1 MIRCPWCGAH
11 NYAIDS
17 WCSRCSRHLDF
28 EPPAPKARPQT
39 AGRRGWSLLAPV
51 AVALGVA
58 MSLAVLVGSW
68 LNSAGQAPPP
78 TAFAPAAP
86 TALATPADS
95 SAPAEPAPTDR
106 PSPVD
111 EQVETG
117 QAMVPTGGDPA
128 AAVARFYQ
136 AVSAHDFQAAATLW
150 TSRMQA
156 QYPPAEFIDQRF
168 SGTQQINLDAERML
182 GDGGGIAIVYVDV
195 VEVIDGQTRHWLG
208 TWQLVDTSSGWLLN
222 RPNLRVAT

>member
-1 MIRCPWCGAH
+1 
-11 NYAIDS
+11 
-17 WCSRCSRHLDF
+17 
-28 EPPAPKARPQT
+28 
-39 AGRRGWSLLAPV
+39 
-51 AVALGVA
+51 
-58 MSLAVLVGSW
+58 
-68 LNSAGQAPPP
+68 
-78 TAFAPAAP
+78 
-86 TALATPADS
+86 
-95 SAPAEPAPTDR
+95 
-106 PSPVD
+106 VD

-117 QAMVPTGGDPA
+117 QALVPTGGDPA

-168 SGTQQINLDAERML
+168 SGTQQINLEAERML

-208 TWQLVDTSSGWLLN
+208 TWQLDDTSSGWLLN